1 MTSIHPEEH
10 RFLSPR
16 ECARIQSFPDRFIF
30 KGKTIENYTQVC
42 NAVPPL
48 LAKAFGCYIIK
59 VLTGEEINPIPWDIW
74 SSNNSQNFRGK
85 VKSKSQDNNF
95 PIQLKLPF

>member
-1 MTSIHPEEH
+1 MTSIHPEAD

-16 ECARIQSFPDRFIF
+16 ECARIQSFPDQFIF
-30 KGKTIENYTQVC
+30 KGTTIENYTQVC

-48 LAKAFGCYIIK
+48 VARAFGRYLLNILKGQNIPA
-59 VLTGEEINPIPWDIW
+59 TPWDITRH
-74 SSNNSQNFRGK
+74 SEN
-85 VKSKSQDNNF
+85 DNGRDNLDTKINQENF

>member
-1 MTSIHPEEH
+1 MTSIHPEEN

-16 ECARIQSFPDRFIF
+16 ECARIQSFPNRFIF
-30 KGKTIENYTQVC
+30 KGTTIENYTQIC

-59 VLTGEEINPIPWDIW
+59 VLTGVEINPIPWDIW
-74 SSNNSQNFRGK
+74 SSNNYQIFIGK
-85 VKSKSQDNNF
+85 VKSKSYDNNF
-95 PIQLKLPF
+95 PLQLELPF